1 MPAFEPEEG
10 PPGKGKQ
17 KVEDKTPFK
26 CDEPNCTRK
35 EGFGTA
41 DDLERHRE
49 SCHNKE
55 SGNGPRVV
63 YRCFAFECGKRFRR
77 WKYLDD
83 FGHHL
88 AEMHPN
94 ENPSELLKK
103 SEEWFAKEEARAK
116 VRLWGSSLHPPL
128 AQDSQVGIT
137 EEASKRSRDLTLIGT
152 GSAPSPPLNS
162 KVFTPNI
169 LSSSQSFIN
178 TENVPQME
186 ITEEVLKSLHIISRE
201 SYLAALCV
209 RKPEAIVSTGPLK
222 GIIDTYYGRIADTF
236 DAVILIE
243 ACRRGLV
250 ERVTRFRFHWLSRA
264 VRPGSVLV
272 FCEDEM
278 GAHSTQNVRPKGD
291 KMAILQCIA
300 SRSLNQLTKR
310 WWLVTDPDNY
320 TWTIVAHPHP
330 HEQTHELK
338 RPLNDQRFSHI
349 HSMLA
354 PTKSLTDTPELSGTN
369 KESKLDEG
377 QSLSKCTV
385 SELLKTDADLTVK
398 SETESVYSDDYA
410 TSDTRMEYLSEF
422 ADELVKVIQPYQP
435 DEKTVQRISAVL
447 LDLLKAFALSLGHG
461 SPTPLHSDMM
471 VLIHKN
477 RKYIVTVFKERL
489 IRDNSNKERPEY
501 GNDMPS
507 GDIMCLRQSKNDDH
521 AHKQVQHTERQLEA
535 EAHGHESL
543 RLLEYRRLVQGA
555 PTYTWLLSH
564 VRNECILYT
573 PGQDVAKGI
582 RNAILKSLPVSS
594 RISHQKPTETFSVGF
609 KIKWDPLKFL
619 LEEYEEDPAAALEQA
634 LTFTGFDSEVEAES
648 FGEYMRRTWP
658 VTGDAM
664 VLLLK
669 SLVSN
674 TREGFVTRDDDITM
688 NISMHPSQDCK
699 SSLVVWLDICGTAA
713 SIAEVG
719 EQLAWA
725 ASALQSAQHEHTLVR
740 SKPIINSVQ
749 IGHVSNQDS
758 PSISYVFDIGIELHE
773 INPSAEYCWLGLV
786 SRPAVVEG
794 FPIRQRPA
802 ECPPGLEI
810 PLHVMAHLMDT
821 RKVHRFHGKTV
832 LKGFSTLLVPTGSIN
847 DTISWHLIQQSNDQR
862 ISYLESQIFPD
873 LTISISQLEK
883 ARHIL
888 GWCPEMVFYG
898 GAADANYGISD
909 SQLPRLPPRCE
920 LRILKD
926 ASLSS
931 DYTITGTKGYILG
944 RKDVRLRRNGYV
956 SKMKWVA
963 EKYINVWDVGEERG
977 WLLNGASGLLHLV
990 RASLERDRS
999 DSALRSVLLLKEGS
1013 LTEASKAHHPAAA
1026 LHILLNP
1033 KNVDLSIYCVD
1044 AHVKFKDR
1052 VEDFYDQLEKMYDYQ
1067 VSGLRD
1073 IEGMAAVPRSLLE
1086 GWDFQDLIHERDPIH
1101 PRHTTLNQDGLSW
1114 VDFIR
1119 SIKAITLFGRDFG
1132 NIVRPLNSSCPKWSI
1147 LKPKK
1152 SYLAATMFDLN
1163 KIMAAHGDPYSVPM
1177 KLTHDIIWNIP
1188 EETLALCPCNGDR
1201 HKSHTILVQ
1210 SLLPSSMRR
1219 QLLAISSIPSNMGRN
1234 DGAVIFGFNKR
1245 HRWFWSDTGPPSRT
1259 PIHLGSDTPYK
1270 ESLNTHSD
1278 DSGLGG
1284 SSYSSTPS
1292 ETGMP
1297 ASSSS
1302 SANDNPNSSQ
1312 RLRILPGSGKRQIG
1326 IGSNSQ
1332 SANKYRIG
1340 IVCALHIELKA
1351 VRSLFDEAHSNV
1363 AIADGDPNY
1372 YAFGRMGG
1380 HNVVAVC
1387 LPHGVYGTNAATDVI
1402 SNMRRSFPSLD
1413 FCLLAGIGAG
1423 VPSTKN
1429 DIRLGDVVVSTPSGM
1444 YSGVLPYDMIKSLEL
1459 GISRLNG
1466 YLCPPP
1472 QTLMCAISELESDPN
1487 LSPTPLDELLQ
1498 RIQER
1503 SPQYKYPGADN
1514 DQLFTPEYIHPNEKD
1529 ETCERCDP
1537 SYLMRRTR
1545 RSSDQPRIFYGL
1557 IASGNRLMRS
1567 ASERDKLG
1575 REHNV
1580 LCFEME
1586 AAGVMNT
1593 FPCLIIRGICDY
1605 ADSHKNKTWQYYASA
1620 TAAAYAKL
1628 LLSRVRGSGT
1638 TESLASTAEVLQDQ
1652 YSSRKRLRSQETGGY
1667 RMSRKR
1673 QHNQMAAAQ
1682 SCWDGDEG
1690 RPERSDENDGSSVHY
1705 ESLSSSE

>member
-1 MPAFEPEEG
+1 MSGYEEQGGG
-10 PPGKGKQ
+10 PDKGKR
-17 KVEDKTPFK
+17 KAEDKTPFK

-49 SCHNKE
+49 SCRNKK
-55 SGNGPRVV
+55 SGNEINKLFAPWCEEKSYGPD
-63 YRCFAFECGKRFRR
+63 E
-77 WKYLDD
+77 YL
-83 FGHHL
+83 
-88 AEMHPN
+88 
-94 ENPSELLKK
+94 K
-103 SEEWFAKEEARAK
+103 
-116 VRLWGSSLHPPL
+116 
-128 AQDSQVGIT
+128 
-137 EEASKRSRDLTLIGT
+137 DLTQMNAIDAILKDFEDIEAMVGDT
-152 GSAPSPPLNS
+152 SVLEADFFARPPH
-162 KVFTPNI
+162 V
-169 LSSSQSFIN
+169 
-178 TENVPQME
+178 
-186 ITEEVLKSLHIISRE
+186 ISRQ
-201 SYLAALCV
+201 SYLA
-209 RKPEAIVSTGPLK
+209 TG
-222 GIIDTYYGRIADTF
+222 T
-236 DAVILIE
+236 
-243 ACRRGLV
+243 
-250 ERVTRFRFHWLSRA
+250 S
-264 VRPGSVLV
+264 
-272 FCEDEM
+272 
-278 GAHSTQNVRPKGD
+278 
-291 KMAILQCIA
+291 
-300 SRSLNQLTKR
+300 
-310 WWLVTDPDNY
+310 
-320 TWTIVAHPHP
+320 
-330 HEQTHELK
+330 
-338 RPLNDQRFSHI
+338 
-349 HSMLA
+349 
-354 PTKSLTDTPELSGTN
+354 
-369 KESKLDEG
+369 KESKLDKE
-377 QSLSKCTV
+377 QSFRDLAGSN
-385 SELLKTDADLTVK
+385 LLKTDEDLSAK
-398 SETESVYSDDYA
+398 SEKESVYSDASA

-435 DEKTVQRISAVL
+435 DEKTVQNISNIL
-447 LDLLKAFALSLGHG
+447 LDRLEAFALSLGHG
-461 SPTPLHSDMM
+461 SPTPLHRDMM
-471 VLIHKN
+471 VLVHNN

-489 IRDNSNKERPEY
+489 IRGSSNKERSKY
-501 GNDMPS
+501 GNDMS
-507 GDIMCLRQSKNDDH
+507 SSDIMCIRKSKNDDH
-521 AHKQVQHTERQLEA
+521 AHKQVQHTERQLDDYDYDNNNDDPVVSDMCNLPEA
-535 EAHGHESL
+535 EAHGHESP

-555 PTYTWLLSH
+555 PTYTWLLSRI
-564 VRNECILYT
+564 RNECILYT
-573 PGQDVAKGI
+573 PGQDVLKDI
-582 RNAILKSLPVSS
+582 RHAILKSLPVSPS
-594 RISHQKPTETFSVGF
+594 ISHQKPTETFSASF
-609 KIKWDPLKFL
+609 KLKWDPLKFL

-658 VTGDAM
+658 VTGGAM

-669 SLVSN
+669 SLVST
-674 TREGFVTRDDDITM
+674 TREGFVTRDDGIPM
-688 NISMHPSQDCK
+688 NISMYPSQDCK

-749 IGHVSNQDS
+749 IGHVSNHDS

-773 INPSAEYCWLGLV
+773 IDPSAEYCWLGLV

-794 FPIRQRPA
+794 FPIRRRPA

-810 PLHVMAHLMDT
+810 PLNVMARLIDT
-821 RKVHRFHGKTV
+821 RKVHQFHGKTV

-847 DTISWHLIQQSNDQR
+847 DIISWHLIHQSNDQR

-873 LTISISQLEK
+873 LNISISQLEK
-883 ARHIL
+883 GRHIL
-888 GWCPEMVFYG
+888 GWCPEMVFYA

-909 SQLPRLPPRCE
+909 SRLPRLPPRCE

-956 SKMKWVA
+956 NKMKWVA

-977 WLLNGASGLLHLV
+977 WLLNGASALLHLV

-999 DSALRSVLLLKEGS
+999 DSALRSVLLLKKDS
-1013 LTEASKAHHPAAA
+1013 LTEASNTHHPAAA
-1026 LHILLNP
+1026 LHVLLNP
-1033 KNVDLSIYCVD
+1033 RNVDLSIYCVD

-1201 HKSHTILVQ
+1201 HESHTILVQ

-1219 QLLAISSIPSNMGRN
+1219 QLLAIPSVPSNMGHN

-1245 HRWFWSDTGPPSRT
+1245 HQWFWGDTGYPSRT
-1259 PIHLGSDTPYK
+1259 PIHLGCDTPYK

-1297 ASSSS
+1297 ASSNSP
-1302 SANDNPNSSQ
+1302 ANDNPNSSQ
-1312 RLRILPGSGKRQIG
+1312 RLRIPPGSGKRKVG
-1326 IGSNSQ
+1326 LKSNSP
-1332 SANKYRIG
+1332 SANKYKIG

-1351 VRSLFDEAHSNV
+1351 IRSLFDETHSNV
-1363 AIADGDPNY
+1363 VIADDRNC
-1372 YAFGRMGG
+1372 YALGRMGG

-1387 LPHGVYGTNAATDVI
+1387 LPLGLYGTNAATDVI
-1402 SNMRRSFPSLD
+1402 SNMRRSFPSLNL
-1413 FCLLAGIGAG
+1413 CLLAGIGAG

-1429 DIRLGDVVVSTPSGM
+1429 DIRLGDVVVSTPSGR

-1459 GISRLNG
+1459 GVSRLNG

-1472 QTLMCAISELESDPN
+1472 QTLMCAISELESDPS
-1487 LSPTPLDELLQ
+1487 LSPTPLDEFLKE
-1498 RIQER
+1498 IQER
-1503 SPQYKYPGADN
+1503 NPQYKYPGADN
-1514 DQLFTPEYIHPNEKD
+1514 DQLFTPEYIHPNEH
-1529 ETCERCDP
+1529 ETCERCD
-1537 SYLMRRTR
+1537 STYLVRRTR

-1605 ADSHKNKTWQYYASA
+1605 ADSHKNKTWQEYASA

-1628 LLSRVRGSGT
+1628 LLSRVRTSSA
-1638 TESLASTAEVLQDQ
+1638 TESLASTAEVVEDQ
-1652 YSSRKRLRSQETGGY
+1652 YFSRKRTRSPAAGGY
-1667 RMSRKR
+1667 WRSGKR
-1673 QHNQMAAAQ
+1673 QHDEMVAAQ
-1682 SCWDGDEG
+1682 PCWSADEV
-1690 RPERSDENDGSSVHY
+1690 RHERSHANEGSSVHY
-1705 ESLSSSE
+1705 DDQLSSSDE